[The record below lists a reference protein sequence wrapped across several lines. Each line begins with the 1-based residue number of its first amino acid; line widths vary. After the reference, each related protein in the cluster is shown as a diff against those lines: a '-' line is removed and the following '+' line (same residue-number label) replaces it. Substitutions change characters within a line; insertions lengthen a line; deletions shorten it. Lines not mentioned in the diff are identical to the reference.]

1 MAKILKSSDI
11 QQVMFQI
18 QDIYFR
24 KGTKQEVFD
33 HLSKS
38 NITFDDLMV
47 TLLLDED
54 EKKIDLLVSFFDLLS
69 KFEGFDDD
77 VINLILKEADTN
89 KSNLFSIKSEG
100 GKKFF
105 LKFIKLHHDKLINKP
120 FMNEFFKIYFMDKSS
135 GVYSQTLQLLIY

>member
-1 MAKILKSSDI
+1 LKSSDI

-54 EKKIDLLVSFFDLLS
+54 EKK
-69 KFEGFDDD
+69 
-77 VINLILKEADTN
+77 
-89 KSNLFSIKSEG
+89 
-100 GKKFF
+100 
-105 LKFIKLHHDKLINKP
+105 
-120 FMNEFFKIYFMDKSS
+120 
-135 GVYSQTLQLLIY
+135 